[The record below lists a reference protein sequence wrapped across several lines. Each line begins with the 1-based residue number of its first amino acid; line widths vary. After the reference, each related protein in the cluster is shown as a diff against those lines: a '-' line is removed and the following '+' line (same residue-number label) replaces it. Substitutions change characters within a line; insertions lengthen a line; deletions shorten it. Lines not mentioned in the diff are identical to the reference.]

1 MFKLNRSS
9 NKTRSRVLVNS
20 IPKSGTHLLERV
32 IERLPGMQKGEG
44 FLRTDNANEAG
55 FILKINI
62 ESGCGSVAL
71 SLKGHQRYYQ
81 EIEQILMDYGY
92 KCVLIIR
99 DPRDIVVSHSHW
111 VTREGHKS
119 QVNREY
125 YSQLLN
131 DDERLLVSIVGR
143 PRGYKENFVAGR
155 ELWLLNYHL
164 QYSHIGQ
171 KIAAYLPWLK
181 SRMVY
186 VTRFENLVGSA
197 GGGSDELQAI
207 EIQNIARHIGIALT
221 EKDIASIAS
230 ELFTK
235 DVKTFRKGQ
244 IGDWGNSFS
253 WYHKIVFKSLAGQ
266 YLIDLG
272 YEQGFDW

>member
-1 MFKLNRSS
+1 MFKLSRSS
-9 NKTRSRVLVNS
+9 GKTRCKVLVNS

-32 IERLPGMQKGEG
+32 IERLPGMKKGEG
-44 FLRTDNANEAG
+44 FLRTDNANEAR
-55 FILKINI
+55 FILKGNI
-62 ESGCGSVAL
+62 ESGYGSVAV

-99 DPRDIVVSHSHW
+99 DPRDIVVSHMHW

-119 QVNREY
+119 QMNREY
-125 YSQLLN
+125 YRQLSN
-131 DDERLLVSIVGR
+131 DDERLLVSIAGR
-143 PRGYKENFVAGR
+143 PRGHNQNFAAGR
-155 ELWLLNYHL
+155 ELWLVNYHL
-164 QYSHIGQ
+164 QYNHIGRR
-171 KIAAYLPWLK
+171 IAAYLPWLR
-181 SRMVY
+181 SRLVY
-186 VTRFENLVGSA
+186 VTRFENLVGSS

-207 EIQNIARHIGIALT
+207 EIQNIARHLGMALT

-235 DVKTFRKGQ
+235 DAKTFRKGQ
-244 IGDWGNSFS
+244 IGDWEKSFS
-253 WYHKIVFKSLAGQ
+253 WYHKTVFKSLAGQ

-272 YEQGFDW
+272 YEQGFVW